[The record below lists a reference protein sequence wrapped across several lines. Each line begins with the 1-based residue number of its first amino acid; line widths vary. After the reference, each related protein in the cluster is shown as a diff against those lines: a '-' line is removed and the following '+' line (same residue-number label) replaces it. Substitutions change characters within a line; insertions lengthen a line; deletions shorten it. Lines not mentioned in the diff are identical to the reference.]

1 MSAERFDRARFEARL
16 GTRRFGRALL
26 VRDTAASTNDLA
38 WDALAEGLPDGVT
51 VIAEAQ
57 TRGRGREGRPWFMAP
72 GRGLALSVA
81 LHPGCD
87 RRQAGCLPLVAGLAL
102 ARALDGFGLAA
113 DLKWPNDLLVRGR
126 KLSGILAES
135 RRLATPDG
143 GTRDLVVI
151 GVGVNVGER
160 PEDFPAELRATAT
173 SLAIEG
179 VAASREDVAASF
191 LTALEPL
198 WAELQ
203 EGSRAVVLDAWRRRA
218 SFWGR
223 PVDARTP
230 AGMLRGIAH
239 DLDPDGALLLRLD
252 DGRVLPV
259 LAGDVT
265 VAGAEGAA

>member
-16 GTRRFGRALL
+16 ATRRLGRTLL
-26 VRDTAASTNDLA
+26 VRDEAGSTNDLA

-57 TRGRGREGRPWFMAP
+57 LAGRGRAGRRWFMAP

-87 RRQAGCLPLVAGLAL
+87 RQQAGALPLVAGLAL

-113 DLKWPNDLLVRGR
+113 DLKWPNDLLLEGR

-135 RRLATPDG
+135 RRLATRDG
-143 GTRDLVVI
+143 RPVEAVVI

-160 PEDFPAELRATAT
+160 ADDFPDELRAGAT
-173 SLAIEG
+173 SLALAG
-179 VAASREDVAASF
+179 VDAAREDVAAA
-191 LTALEPL
+191 LLNALEPL
-198 WAELQ
+198 WTELQ
-203 EGSRAVVLDAWRRRA
+203 EGSRAAVLDAWRGRA

-223 PVDARTP
+223 AVEARTP
-230 AGMLRGIAH
+230 SGTLNGVAH
-239 DLDPDGALLLRLD
+239 DLDADGALLVRLD
-252 DGRVLPV
+252 DGRIVPV

-265 VAGAEGAA
+265 PAGAEHPA